1 LIIVTFGVP
10 GWGISVSMILK
21 PGPDWTKEAG
31 AREKERTSEYGTRGD
46 PYREQGRLNP
56 VSVFIEPLQ

>member
-1 LIIVTFGVP
+1 
-10 GWGISVSMILK
+10 MILK